1 MGQKR
6 RFVGQGNAGVDV
18 EHMRAGGNLRA
29 GFFLHPSKIA
39 GRHFGGQQLAAGGI
53 DALAD
58 DAERVIETDPNF
70 AAGGIAGWWWSWDT
84 FLPGYAPRRRS
95 AVGGVAQRRT

>member
-70 AAGGIAGWWWSWDT
+70 AAGGMQDGGGHGTPFCQVMRRAAGPPS
-84 FLPGYAPRRRS
+84 GS
-95 AVGGVAQRRT
+95 VAQRRA